1 MFTCPP
7 ILCAILSSAVPTHY
21 DFSRFAALHML
32 GSSIAML
39 SIQSTIPKIRDVGL
53 GRRSCHATL
62 HKLNHATWTTQNL
75 PARRTSDRTPQ
86 QAGPMDT
93 LLSWKIHQPTPANNY
108 IRPINQAYPSRS
120 LYFSPLLS
128 NASSNRCITPSTFS
142 SSSLRPIT
150 CTPTGSP
157 AIFTAS

>member
-1 MFTCPP
+1 M
-7 ILCAILSSAVPTHY
+7 L
-21 DFSRFAALHML
+21 RFYIAL
-32 GSSIAML
+32 L
-39 SIQSTIPKIRDVGL
+39 SIQSTFSEIWGARLEIILSRNITQAQPRDLDYTDPTGKENIRQ
-53 GRRSCHATL
+53 TE
-62 HKLNHATWTTQNL
+62 Q
-75 PARRTSDRTPQ
+75 TPQ
-86 QAGPMDT
+86 QATSMDT
-93 LLSWKIHQPTPANNY
+93 LTPWKFHYPPLANNY
-108 IRPINQAYPSRS
+108 IRQSNQAYPSRS